1 MTKLFRTGRTTC
13 RRGRKNM
20 IQVPTVL
27 AVFIMRYIV
36 FDSMIIFLVSVCI
49 FAVVYCVSVF
59 LFSCNDEEKNLL
71 VGMIRRKRK

>member
-1 MTKLFRTGRTTC
+1 
-13 RRGRKNM
+13 M